1 MLQSE
6 IEREVFYR
14 RDNWG
19 DVDST
24 INAFEVANN
33 NVKIGDLDFSITE
46 AAKGQLYSRLGMPNT
61 PRDFTEDSEFLQQAV
76 NRKISLTKEPSKF
89 IVDKTKAII
98 KGVMSTDYT
107 RLPDHAVYQH
117 LVDKNYGN
125 LDKRS
130 FISDNIMRLNFDAK
144 ERHETTKKGD
154 FIGFGYG
161 VFNSETGHSSLGATM
176 SILRLACLNGAV
188 SRKELTTARIPHRVD
203 RMLQKMDDNM
213 LLTFKPQEFLDV
225 LNHAISAK
233 PILSAPD
240 QLAEEVFKRYKIEV
254 PQYHIGGIIPLFQ
267 QSDIVDGGG
276 YNAYGVYNAIT
287 NYATHIVSD
296 PIVSHDIIYKAY
308 PVLKL

>member
-6 IEREVFYR
+6 IEREVYYR

-19 DVDST
+19 DIDT
-24 INAFEVANN
+24 KINAFDVSSG
-33 NVKIGDLDFSITE
+33 VIKMGDLDFTITD
-46 AAKGQLYSRLGMPNT
+46 AAKAQLYSRLGMPNT
-61 PRDFTEDSEFLQQAV
+61 PRDFEKDSEFLQKAAD
-76 NRKISLTKEPSKF
+76 RKISLSDGPSKF

-107 RLPDHAVYQH
+107 RLPDHEVYQH
-117 LVDKNYGN
+117 IVDKYGN
-125 LDKRS
+125 NFAKNS
-130 FISDNIMRLNFDAK
+130 FISDNIMRLNLEEK

-176 SILRLACLNGAV
+176 SIIRLACLNGAV

-203 RMLQKMDDNM
+203 RMLSKMDDNI
-213 LLTFKPQEFLDV
+213 LLTFKPQEFLEV
-225 LNHAISAK
+225 LNHAINGK

-254 PQYHIGGIIPLFQ
+254 PQYHIDGIIPRFQ
-267 QSDIVDGGG
+267 ESDVVDGG

-287 NYATHIVSD
+287 NYATHIVND
-296 PIVSHDIIYKAY
+296 PIASHDIIYKAY